1 MADDESTTE
10 QETPTPTPAT
20 LPATGDEADLGD
32 AGKRALDAERAALHA
47 EKARRKAAEDR
58 VKALERP
65 FETQVKE
72 IEDAAKSEL
81 DKEREA
87 REALEVTLA
96 TLQADNLKNSV
107 ALSKGVPSA
116 AIKFLSGT
124 TQEDLETSADELLAL
139 TTPGATP
146 TNNTRPKEKLMPG
159 GVQPDNE
166 ESLDAGELAKRI
178 QAATN

>member
-20 LPATGDEADLGD
+20 LPATGNEADLGD
-32 AGKRALDAERAALHA
+32 AGKRALDAERAA
-47 EKARRKAAEDR
+47 RKTAEDR
-58 VKALERP
+58 VKVLEP
-65 FETQVKE
+65 FETQAKE

-87 REALEVTLA
+87 RAALEVTLA
-96 TLQADNLKNSV
+96 TLQADNLKNSI

-124 TQEDLETSADELLAL
+124 TQEELETSADELMAL

-146 TNNTRPKEKLMPG
+146 TNNTRPKEKLTPG

-166 ESLDAGELAKRI
+166 ESLDPGELAKRI